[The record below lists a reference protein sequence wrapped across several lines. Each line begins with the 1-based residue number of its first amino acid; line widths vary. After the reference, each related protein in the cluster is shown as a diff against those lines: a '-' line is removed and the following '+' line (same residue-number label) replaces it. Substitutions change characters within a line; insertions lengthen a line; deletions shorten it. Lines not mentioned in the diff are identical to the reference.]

1 MIVNLSLVVRSM
13 CCLNQLFEGKQNV
26 RRLLI
31 NDLDNQ
37 RYLGKCFVLDR
48 SPGVFI
54 PNKKTFL
61 VFHQTR
67 IRLGQLGA

>member
-1 MIVNLSLVVRSM
+1 MY
-13 CCLNQLFEGKQNV
+13 CLNQLFEGKQNV

-37 RYLGKCFVLDR
+37 RYLRKCFVLDQ
-48 SPGVFI
+48 SPGAFI

-61 VFHQTR
+61 VFHETR
-67 IRLGQLGA
+67 I